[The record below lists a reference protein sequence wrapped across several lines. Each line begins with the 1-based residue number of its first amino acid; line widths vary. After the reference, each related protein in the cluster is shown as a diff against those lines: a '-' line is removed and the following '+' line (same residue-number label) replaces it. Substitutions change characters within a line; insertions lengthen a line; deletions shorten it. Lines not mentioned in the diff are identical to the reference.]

1 MHFDLKWQKTDHL
14 LPGGGAGEQECA
26 EGKDYSGHMEAF
38 GMIDMLTILIVLMV
52 SWMHTYIRLIRLYA

>member
-1 MHFDLKWQKTDHL
+1 MAENSQL
-14 LPGGGAGEQECA
+14 LPGGGAGEQESV

-52 SWMHTYIRLIRLYA
+52 SWMHTYIRLIRLYT